1 MKIRFSSL
9 SRDFEEK
16 KARKIFVLCGIRTRD
31 LALHIFRWQAT
42 LQSCVVPAFSA
53 PWCSCCMVGPDGAVA
68 FFYGQGSNPA
78 RHRVNPS
85 IQRRP
90 TAWITARRWRARQVL
105 FLLLTLV

>member
-16 KARKIFVLCGIRTRD
+16 KARKIFVLGGIRTRD
-31 LALHIFRWQAT
+31 LALHIFRWRAT
-42 LQSCVVPAFSA
+42 LQSCIVPAFSA

-90 TAWITARRWRARQVL
+90 TAWITARRWRARCEKAY
-105 FLLLTLV
+105 